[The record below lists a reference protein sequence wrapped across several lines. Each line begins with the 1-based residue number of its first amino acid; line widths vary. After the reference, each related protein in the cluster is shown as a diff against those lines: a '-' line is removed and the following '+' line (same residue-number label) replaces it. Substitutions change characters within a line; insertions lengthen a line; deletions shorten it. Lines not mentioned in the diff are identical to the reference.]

1 MHPRPGPADLPP
13 RRRPLHDDLFRRLVA
28 ARDHLHRSVEEGV
41 PLAELART
49 AGLSR
54 FHFLRLYREAFGAT
68 PHEYLT
74 RLRIA
79 RAKRLLAGEHGSV
92 TEVCFDLGFSSLG
105 SFSTLFAERVGCPP
119 SVFRRG
125 VWRLG
130 GARRIAAPWCFLSR
144 HAA

>member
-1 MHPRPGPADLPP
+1 MGPADVPA
-13 RRRPLHDDLFRRLVA
+13 RRRPLHDEVFRRLIA
-28 ARDHLHRSVEEGV
+28 ARDHLHDHLDEPV
-41 PLAELART
+41 PLATLARV
-49 AGLSR
+49 AGVSR

-68 PHEYLT
+68 PHEYIT

-92 TEVCFDLGFSSLG
+92 TEVCFGLGYSSLG
-105 SFSTLFAERVGCPP
+105 SFSALFAERVGCPP

-130 GARRIAAPWCFLSR
+130 GARQIVVPWCFLSR
-144 HAA
+144 HGAIAA